1 MSNARTQMASYK
13 ACGDLGI
20 IMIENVQEKQP
31 QLLKSGNVAMPMH
44 CDAIVIV
51 MQQFPYNKKDF
62 CVSIPNVPL

>member
-1 MSNARTQMASYK
+1 MSTTNAQTRMASQK

-51 MQQFPYNKKDF
+51 I
-62 CVSIPNVPL
+62 SI